1 MCFFVIVVQLP
12 LYLNKRLTNKEEKLS
27 IGIVIGLCVV
37 ILFVGLFAGLFG
49 RTALDKKYAERK
61 EYDAHRDAD
70 IILDKANK
78 EAELS
83 KKTAILEAKDEWF
96 KEKTKF
102 EKEVN
107 SKKEEIR
114 NNQQH
119 IKEQSMELKNRF
131 ETITKRES
139 EFTGRENFLNNKE
152 KTLRTKDT
160 ELSRLICQQNDK
172 LERIAHMTKEEAK
185 KILLENL
192 ENQVRYE
199 CAQMIKDKRDEAASK
214 AEDEAK
220 EITLQAIQRC
230 AADTTVE
237 STVSVVHLPNDEMK
251 GRIIGREGRNIRA
264 FEEATGIDVIVDDT
278 PEAVILSSFDPI
290 RREIARI
297 ALEKLI
303 SDGRIHPG
311 RIEELIKKSEEELN
325 RKIKDAAEEVLYDL
339 GVHGI
344 KPKLVEMLGRLKY
357 RTSYGQNVLQHS
369 KEVAILSGIIASEL
383 GFDPK
388 TAVRAGLLHD
398 VGKAIDRETE
408 GTHSELGA
416 KLVRKYGENDIICNA
431 VEAHHEDVTAI
442 SLYPVI
448 VQAADTISSTRPG
461 VRRETLSNYVNR
473 LSNLEEIADS
483 FKGVSK
489 SYVIQ
494 AGREI
499 RVMVEPDGVSDA
511 EAEEMARQISQRIQD
526 EMEYPG
532 QIKITTIREIR
543 YTEYA
548 K

>member
-1 MCFFVIVVQLP
+1 MNIEL
-12 LYLNKRLTNKEEKLS
+12 
-27 IGIVIGLCVV
+27 IIGL
-37 ILFVGLFAGLFG
+37 VGLFVCVCSLSLGYFW
-49 RTALDKKYAERK
+49 RSIIDRKYAEKK
-61 EYDAHRDAD
+61 EYDARKEAE
-70 IILDKANK
+70 IILDKAKK

-96 KEKTKF
+96 KAKTNF
-102 EKEVN
+102 EQEVAL
-107 SKKEEIR
+107 KKEEIR
-114 NNQQH
+114 DEQQR
-119 IKEQSMELKNRF
+119 IKEQNIELKNRK

-139 EFTGRENFLNNKE
+139 EFTARKNFLNTKE
-152 KTLRTKDT
+152 KTLRTKDA
-160 ELSRLICQQNDK
+160 ELTRLINQQNEK
-172 LERIAHMTKEEAK
+172 LERIAHMTEDEAK
-185 KILLENL
+185 KVLLENL

-199 CAQMIKDKRDEAASK
+199 CAQMIKDRKDKALAEA
-214 AEDEAK
+214 ENEAK
-220 EITLQAIQRC
+220 EITLRAIQRC

-290 RREIARI
+290 RREVARM

-311 RIEELIKKSEEELN
+311 RIEELIKKSEDELN
-325 RKIKDAAEEVLYDL
+325 KKVKDAAEEVLYDL
-339 GVHGI
+339 GIHGL
-344 KPKLVEMLGRLKY
+344 KLKMVELLGRLKY

-383 GFDPK
+383 GFDEK

-398 VGKAIDRETE
+398 IGKAIDRETE

-416 KLVRKYGENDIICNA
+416 QLAMKHGENEIVCNA
-431 VEAHHEDVTAI
+431 IAAHHEDVTVI
-442 SLYPVI
+442 SPYPVI

-473 LSNLEEIADS
+473 LSKLEEIADS
-483 FKGVSK
+483 FKGVNK

-499 RVMVEPDGVSDA
+499 RVMVEPESVSDA
-511 EAEEMARQISQRIQD
+511 EAEELARQVSIKIQS

-532 QIKITTIREIR
+532 QIKVTIIRETR
-543 YTEYA
+543 YTEFA

>member
-1 MCFFVIVVQLP
+1 MNYDV
-12 LYLNKRLTNKEEKLS
+12 LT
-27 IGIVIGLCVV
+27 IIIGLIMVLGAFIGGHFWRSIV
-37 ILFVGLFAGLFG
+37 D
-49 RTALDKKYAERK
+49 RKYAEKKEQDARK
-61 EYDAHRDAD
+61 EAE
-70 IILDKANK
+70 IIIDKAKK

-96 KEKTKF
+96 KEKSRF
-102 EKEVN
+102 EQEVAA
-107 SKKEEIR
+107 KKEELR
-114 NNQQH
+114 NEQQK
-119 IKEQSMELKNRF
+119 IKEQRMELKNR
-131 ETITKRES
+131 TDIIAKREV
-139 EFTGRENFLNNKE
+139 EFSARENFLNSKE
-152 KTLRTKDT
+152 KTLRTKDG
-160 ELSRLICQQNDK
+160 ELSKLIAQQNEK
-172 LERIAHMTKEEAK
+172 LEHIAHLTQEEAK
-185 KILLENL
+185 KMLMENL

-199 CAQMIKDKRDEAASK
+199 CAQLIKDRRDQAK
-214 AEDEAK
+214 AEADNEAK
-220 EITLQAIQRC
+220 EIILQAIQRC
-230 AADTTVE
+230 AADTTTE
-237 STVSVVHLPNDEMK
+237 STVAVVHLPNDEMK

-290 RREIARI
+290 RREVARM

-303 SDGRIHPG
+303 QDGRIHPG

-325 RKIKDAAEEVLYDL
+325 KKMKDAAEEVLYDL
-339 GVHGI
+339 DVQGL

-369 KEVAILSGIIASEL
+369 KEVAILAGLIASEL

-388 TAVRAGLLHD
+388 TAIRAGLLHD

-416 KLVRKYGENDIICNA
+416 EIAKKFGENDIVCNA
-431 VEAHHEDVTAI
+431 IAAHHEDVTAI
-442 SLYPVI
+442 SIYPVI
-448 VQAADTISSTRPG
+448 IQSADTISSTRPG

-473 LSNLEEIADS
+473 LSKLEEIADS

-499 RVMVEPDGVSDA
+499 RIIVEPDVISDA
-511 EAEEMARQISQRIQD
+511 EAEELARQISAKIQS

-532 QIKITTIREIR
+532 QIKVTIIREIR
-543 YTEYA
+543 FTEYA